1 MAAPRICLCDG
12 WCLVGL
18 FFSVCDGSGLLCVVN
33 EASKMFISV
42 DSDLLVVMSGLDVVV
57 MGEKLN
63 IIFKKNVLQYPPH

>member
-1 MAAPRICLCDG
+1 M
-12 WCLVGL
+12 
-18 FFSVCDGSGLLCVVN
+18 VN

-42 DSDLLVVMSGLDVVV
+42 DSDLSVVMSGLDVVV